1 MKINPSEIGFD
12 IDGVV
17 ADTSEAFLR
26 IAGKEYGISNISHS
40 DITNFN
46 VAECLPIPA
55 HIVDEI
61 FDFLMREPLNADM
74 RPMPDAVQVLTKIAL
89 NKPITFITARPYEQP
104 VSDWLQHFL
113 PPAVFKQT
121 RLTAMGDH
129 EGKIKYIKQHNLRYF
144 VDDRTE
150 TCLDVKK
157 AGITPIVFK
166 QPWNEGRH
174 NLLTVDSWRCIEEK
188 LQF

>member
-1 MKINPSEIGFD
+1 MQIDPAEIGFD

-26 IAGKEYGISNISHS
+26 IARQDYGICDINHC

-55 HIVDEI
+55 DIVDDI

-74 RPMPDAVQVLTKIAL
+74 RPMPDAVQVLTRIAST
-89 NKPITFITARPYEQP
+89 KPITFITARPHKQP
-104 VSDWLQHFL
+104 VADWLEHFL
-113 PPAVFKQT
+113 PPEVFKQT

-129 EGKIKYIKQHNLRYF
+129 EGKIKYIKQHKLRYF

-150 TCLDVKK
+150 TCLDVQK
-157 AGITPIVFK
+157 AGITPIVFT

-174 NLLTVDSWRCIEEK
+174 NLLTVDSWRSIEEK